1 MAHVPGTEAASRRF
15 DGVAELYA
23 LYRPSYPEVL
33 VDALLALTGIPIDG
47 KILEVETNIAHRSS
61 RASSLS

>member
-1 MAHVPGTEAASRRF
+1 MANAPDTGLDWQEDSRRF
-15 DGVAELYA
+15 DGVADRYA

-47 KILEVETNIAHRSS
+47 KILEVESE
-61 RASSLS
+61 AS